1 MNKFCSKVDRTSHL
15 LGKEKSLYKFCGD
28 LCKSGPG
35 RFASE
40 KSFDS
45 NLPIKL
51 SLVINKR
58 KHFGFWKYVKK
69 ISLRALKINKAA
81 NGPFFTSR
89 HRKFQKL
96 TISLLVTHYM
106 QQEIVC
112 TPKFCDIQGVWK
124 AFQFWYVSFQRL
136 VIIYLKHPSDSFLKS
151 VKSIL
156 FLSWVDI
163 SLSPDHTIENSG
175 WLLLIRC
182 SKA

>member
-1 MNKFCSKVDRTSHL
+1 MISVKAVRGGSRWKKGFS
-15 LGKEKSLYKFCGD
+15 
-28 LCKSGPG
+28 
-35 RFASE
+35 
-40 KSFDS
+40 S

-51 SLVINKR
+51 SLVINKW

-69 ISLRALKINKAA
+69 FFLRVLKVIKAA
-81 NGPFFTSR
+81 KGPFFTSR

-106 QQEIVC
+106 QQEIVW

-136 VIIYLKHPSDSFLKS
+136 AIIYLKHPSDSFLKL

-156 FLSWVDI
+156 FLSWVI
-163 SLSPDHTIENSG
+163 ILKSRPDHWKFRLITSYKMFESIEM
-175 WLLLIRC
+175 
-182 SKA
+182 